1 MAIQRET
8 LTMNIVKRPQFSMRM
23 LAPKYWGI
31 WCAFG
36 LLAVIVNVLPYPLLR
51 VLGTGT
57 GLLAKK
63 ILKKRSHVA
72 AQNLAL
78 CFPNYTPQQR
88 DLILRNTFKRTGM
101 ALFET
106 GMAWFW
112 PDWRLRRIS
121 SVVDRETLLQQEDA
135 GRGTLVVCSH
145 HLNLEMTASIFGQF
159 AQGFGVYRPHSNL
172 VYEFIQHR
180 GRTRSGHQMIDRTD
194 VRTMLRVLKK
204 GYRLWYL
211 PDHDY
216 GHHNSVFAPFF
227 AVQHAAVTAGPS
239 VLIDATNCAVI
250 SGVTVLEDNHY
261 TLHIGKDLSP
271 QIPRRDPET
280 TAKVLNKELE
290 VMIKRDIPAWMWLHK
305 RFKTRPEGAA
315 SLYT

>member
-1 MAIQRET
+1 
-8 LTMNIVKRPQFSMRM
+8 MNIVPRPLFSVRM

-36 LLAVIVNVLPYPLLR
+36 FLAFIVNVLPYSFLR
-51 VLGTGT
+51 GLGTGT
-57 GLLAKK
+57 GLLAMK
-63 ILKKRSHVA
+63 ILKKRSQVA

-78 CFPNYTPQQR
+78 CFPHYTAQQR
-88 DLILRNTFKRTGM
+88 DLILRNTFKRTGI

-112 PDWRLRRIS
+112 PEWRLRRIS
-121 SVVDRETLLQQEDA
+121 SVVDREVLLEQEA
-135 GRGTLVVCSH
+135 AERGTLVVCSH

-172 VYEFIQHR
+172 VYEFVQHR

-194 VRTMLRVLKK
+194 VRTMLRALKK
-204 GYRLWYL
+204 GCRLWYL

-227 AVQHAAVTAGPS
+227 AVKQAAVTAGPS

-250 SGVTVLEDNHY
+250 SGVTVVQDNHY
-261 TLHIGKDLSP
+261 TLHIGEDLSE

-280 TAKVLNKELE
+280 AAKVLNKELE
-290 VMIKRDIPAWMWLHK
+290 GMIERDIPGWMWLHK
-305 RFKTRPEGAA
+305 RFKTRPEGES
-315 SLYT
+315 SLYS